1 MSGFAARNHRS
12 RFGRRRLT
20 LLMLNVAIF
29 MFKEVIDAE
38 KDGAGQPGSS

>member
-1 MSGFAARNHRS
+1 
-12 RFGRRRLT
+12 LT

-38 KDGAGQPGSS
+38 TNGAGQPGSS